1 MATAYKPRSKS
12 RITCY
17 HFFMPITT
25 FKIGKKEFVV
35 IPRRRYDQLSRAEQD
50 QRDAEIA
57 RKGREAFLAGKITTI
72 SHEALKQKLG
82 L

>member
-1 MATAYKPRSKS
+1 MHLAPCEDIIPAMSL
-12 RITCY
+12 
-17 HFFMPITT
+17 TT

-35 IPRRRYDQLSRAEQD
+35 IPKKRYDQLSRAEQD

-57 RKGREAFLAGKITTI
+57 RKGREAFLAGKMKTIT
-72 SHEALKQKLG
+72 HEEFKRKLG